1 MGNINSLF
9 LQTRTP
15 VMSGT
20 RYSLEVQP
28 VLPERLARLNE
39 LANDLLYSWDRQVRG
54 LFYRLDPDLWEAV
67 GHSPKV
73 FLRRVSQQR
82 LDEAASDRVY
92 VEEYNRAL
100 SAYDTYLS
108 ESMRPNVSD
117 LLDPKEDLVAYFCAE
132 FGFHESFQIYS
143 GGLGILA
150 GDHCKAA
157 SDLGIPFVA
166 VGLLYRQGYFTQTID
181 VQGNQIAHYAPKN
194 FADLPT
200 RPAMTTG
207 GQEVHVHVDLPKRR
221 VTLKVW
227 EVKAGHITLYLLDS
241 DLPENDEADRRIT
254 YQLYGGDVHTRM
266 QQEVVLGIGG
276 VRALRALGHRP
287 TAWHIN
293 EGHAAFLVLE
303 RSREYAANGLDFD
316 SALEAVAANTV
327 FTTHTPVP
335 AGHDIFDHELMREY
349 FGSYVREL
357 GVDMGQFLS
366 LGASPASQGG
376 FNQTALA
383 LRGSRFRNGV
393 SRIHGGV
400 ASQMAAY
407 VWPEVPPEEN
417 PMGYITNGVHVP
429 TFLAREWINLLD
441 MRLGGGWRNQLLN
454 EDYWEAIDAIPDHSY
469 WSLRQS
475 LKSEMLGDVRR
486 RLIHQFRR
494 NRCSDSLIE
503 RVTANLYPTNID
515 VLTIGFA
522 RRFATY
528 KRATLLFSDPARLAR
543 LLNDPKR
550 PCVLIFAG
558 KAHPHDLPA
567 QNLIKVIHEYSRR
580 PEFEGRIVLIEGYDM
595 ALARKLVTG
604 VDVWVNT
611 PEYPLEASGT
621 SGEKAAINGVVNLSV
636 LDGWWGEGYNGENG
650 WAITPHG
657 AGYDRSYKDREEGQE
672 LIDILEHQVI
682 PLYYAHDGSGYSEG
696 WVRKSKASMKSILP
710 RFNAQRMVMDY
721 VRRYYAPARK
731 QRLVLGGNDFARAR
745 ELAAWRRRVEQHW
758 PRIRMRRLD
767 PAPTEIRSGNTLRIE
782 VAVQLDSLAPDDVLL
797 ECLVGRETDTGDFER
812 LDTHVF
818 VPGTGLDTGETVFRL
833 DLEPRLAGLQHYQIR
848 LIPFHPSLSHRYE
861 AGYML
866 WL

>member
-1 MGNINSLF
+1 
-9 LQTRTP
+9 
-15 VMSGT
+15 MSGT

-28 VLPERLARLNE
+28 VLPEKLSRLNE

-54 LFYRLDPDLWEAV
+54 LFFRLDPKLWEMV

-100 SAYDTYLS
+100 SAYDTYLQ
-108 ESMRPNVSD
+108 ESMHSNVGD

-132 FGFHESFQIYS
+132 FGLHESFQIYS

-166 VGLLYRQGYFTQTID
+166 VGMLYRQGYFTQTID

-200 RPAMTTG
+200 RPATNG
-207 GQEVHVHVDLPKRR
+207 AGQEVHVHIDLPKRR

-227 EVKAGHITLYLLDS
+227 EVKAGHIRLYLLDS

-254 YQLYGGDVHTRM
+254 YQLYGGDAHTRM
-266 QQEVVLGIGG
+266 QQEIVLGIGG
-276 VRALRALGHRP
+276 VRALRALGLRP
-287 TAWHIN
+287 TVWHIN

-303 RSREYAANGLDFD
+303 RAREYVAEGLDFD
-316 SALEAVAANTV
+316 SALEAVASNTV

-335 AGHDIFDHELMREY
+335 AGHDIFDHEFMREY
-349 FGSYVREL
+349 FGAFVREL
-357 GVDMGQFLS
+357 GVDMGHFLS
-366 LGASPASQGG
+366 IGSSPASQGG

-407 VWPEVPPEEN
+407 VWPQVPPEEN

-441 MRLGGGWRNQLLN
+441 MRMGGGWRNELLN
-454 EDYWEAIDAIPDHSY
+454 EQFWEAIEDIPDHSY

-486 RLIHQFRR
+486 RVIRQYRR
-494 NRCSDSLIE
+494 NHCSDSLIE

-543 LLNDPKR
+543 LVNDPQR
-550 PCVLIFAG
+550 PLVLMFAG

-580 PEFEGRIVLIEGYDM
+580 PEFEGRIILLEGYDM

-621 SGEKAAINGVVNLSV
+621 SGEKAAINGVINLSV

-657 AGYDRSYKDREEGQE
+657 PGYDRSYKDREEGQE
-672 LIDILEHQVI
+672 LLDILERQVI
-682 PLYYAHDGSGYSEG
+682 PLYYARNGSGYSEG

-721 VRRYYAPARK
+721 VRKYYSPARQ

-745 ELAAWRRRVEQHW
+745 ELAAWRRRVEENW
-758 PRIRMRRLD
+758 PRIRMRRID
-767 PAPTEIRSGNTLRIE
+767 PAPTEIRAGNRLRID
-782 VAVQLDSLAPDDVLL
+782 VAVHLDGLAPDDVVL
-797 ECLVGRETDTGDFER
+797 ECLVGRETVTGDFKR

-818 VPGTGLDTGETVFRL
+818 VPGARLENGETLFRL

-848 LIPFHPSLSHRYE
+848 VIPFHPALSHRYE